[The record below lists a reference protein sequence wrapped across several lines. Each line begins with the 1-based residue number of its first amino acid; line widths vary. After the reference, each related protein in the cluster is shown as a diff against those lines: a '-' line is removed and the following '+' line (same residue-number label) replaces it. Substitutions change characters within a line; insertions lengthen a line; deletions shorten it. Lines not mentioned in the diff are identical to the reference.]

1 MPASQDWM
9 WSIPRPAA
17 NKAEGRF
24 FIYSLSMGPGSLSIS
39 LGHPLTR
46 NTRFVEFETANDL
59 KTAVEKL
66 DGHEFKGSRVTCVA
80 DVRNPAS
87 SPEIS
92 SPRSLLPRNQRPV
105 SSFSPDSEP

>member
-1 MPASQDWM
+1 M
-9 WSIPRPAA
+9 WSIPRPAV

-24 FIYSLSMGPGSLSIS
+24 FIYSLSHGPGLNLSIS

-66 DGHEFKGSRVTCVA
+66 DGHEFKGSRVTCIA
-80 DVRNPAS
+80 DVRNPTS
-87 SPEIS
+87 SPDIS
-92 SPRSLLPRNQRPV
+92 SPRSLLSRNQRPV
-105 SSFSPDSEP
+105 SSLSPDPKP